1 MYNASVVMAVVPRF
15 NKYLFPTVECVII
28 HHGRLRGEPVPVY
41 DLISCMREQ
50 GYRGMRNIYAG
61 LNAAIQDGYI
71 TNVNSGDERR
81 PLYVPTPLGAVDA
94 GIYMAVVNVLYR
106 GVTPSHES
114 ARVFIS
120 TMRSVVF
127 WTAVRRFFYNVAV
140 ATVLR
145 RLGEIIA
152 RNARNVPLEF
162 YLRVADEHDYHTG
175 EAIDYS
181 IIIKT
186 LTGGEVKGLPK
197 YRLANIIIDTYRKT
211 SYIVQEILSYT
222 SIFAHCDVVS
232 LRNEVED
239 YIRRLVGEG
248 QEKQALIGE
257 LMKTLDEVVERAR
270 KATIPL
276 AFRFARSQLTVTNS
290 VTSVDAI

>member
-50 GYRGMRNIYAG
+50 GYKGMRNIYAG
-61 LNAAIQDGYI
+61 LNAAIQDGYV

-81 PLYVPTPLGAVDA
+81 PLYAPTLLGAVDT
-94 GIYMAVVNVLYR
+94 GIYMAVVNILYR
-106 GVTPSHES
+106 GVTPSPES
-114 ARVFIS
+114 ARIFIS

-127 WTAVRRFFYNVAV
+127 WTAVRRFFYKVAV

-145 RLGEIIA
+145 RLGVIIA
-152 RNARNVPLEF
+152 RNAPPDLEF
-162 YLRVADEHDYHTG
+162 YLRVADEYDYHTG
-175 EAIDYS
+175 DAIDYS
-181 IIIKT
+181 IIIKA

-232 LRNEVED
+232 LRNEVVNYLREL
-239 YIRRLVGEG
+239 IGEG
-248 QEKQALIGE
+248 QEKQALISE

-270 KATIPL
+270 RATIPL
-276 AFRFARSQLTVTNS
+276 AYRFARGQLTVTNN
-290 VTSVDAI
+290 VTSVDAT